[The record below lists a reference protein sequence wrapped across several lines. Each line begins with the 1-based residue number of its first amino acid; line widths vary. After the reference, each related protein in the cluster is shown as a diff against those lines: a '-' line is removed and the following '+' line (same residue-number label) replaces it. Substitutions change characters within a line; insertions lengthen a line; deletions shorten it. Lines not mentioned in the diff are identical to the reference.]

1 MGGFSTI
8 LMFVV
13 MIGLI
18 FIMQRQQKKQ
28 AQARQDQLNTIAKGD
43 EIVTIGGMFALV
55 DEVDKEANRVVLDVD
70 GVYLPFELGAVKRI
84 VTKAGTQDDSVLV
97 NDVVETEEAV
107 VSVAEPTEESAVES
121 ND

>member
-1 MGGFSTI
+1 MGGLSTI

-70 GVYLPFELGAVKRI
+70 GIYLPFELGAVKRI
-84 VTKAGTQDDSVLV
+84 VTKAGAQEESVVTKEL
-97 NDVVETEEAV
+97 VETEEAV
-107 VSVAEPTEESAVES
+107 SVVEPAEGESAVES

>member
-1 MGGFSTI
+1 MGGLSTI

-28 AQARQDQLNTIAKGD
+28 AQARQDQLNTIEKGD

-55 DEVDKEANRVVLDVD
+55 DEVNKEANRVVLDVD
-70 GVYLPFELGAVKRI
+70 GIYLPFELGAVKRI
-84 VTKAGTQDDSVLV
+84 VTKAGAQEESVVTKEL
-97 NDVVETEEAV
+97 VETEEAV
-107 VSVAEPTEESAVES
+107 SVVEPAEGESAVES

>member
-1 MGGFSTI
+1 MGGLSTI

-28 AQARQDQLNTIAKGD
+28 AQARQDQLNTIEKGD

-55 DEVDKEANRVVLDVD
+55 DEVNKEANRVVLDVD
-70 GVYLPFELGAVKRI
+70 GIYLPFELGAVKRI
-84 VTKAGTQDDSVLV
+84 VTKAGAQEESVVTKEL
-97 NDVVETEEAV
+97 VETEEAV
-107 VSVAEPTEESAVES
+107 SVVEPAEGESEVES